1 MTGHKHVVE
10 VSQGPVDLQE
20 LPVVDAIF
28 LLRRAELIGKEG
40 EELRALRSLLGDSTD
55 GSSWRIR
62 DRVEPSN
69 PGVPEEQL
77 ETVLLYTR
85 LNL

>member
-55 GSSWRIR
+55 GSS
-62 DRVEPSN
+62 
-69 PGVPEEQL
+69 
-77 ETVLLYTR
+77 
-85 LNL
+85 